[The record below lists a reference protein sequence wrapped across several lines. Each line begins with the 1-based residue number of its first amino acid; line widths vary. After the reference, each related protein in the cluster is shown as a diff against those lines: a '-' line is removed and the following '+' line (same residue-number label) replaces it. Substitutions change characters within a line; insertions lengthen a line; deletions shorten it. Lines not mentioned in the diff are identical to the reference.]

1 MGREKMIKSSKF
13 ILKEDF
19 RSGKINISETFVNN
33 SMNPKLILK
42 LFEKLKNPNS
52 YSPTQKGNF
61 AYKID
66 FIVIILNEI

>member
-19 RSGKINISETFVNN
+19 RSGKLNISETFVNN
-33 SMNPKLILK
+33 SMNPKLILE

-66 FIVIILNEI
+66 FIVMILHEI